1 MTPDPLR
8 NTDVDWDTFAGRG
21 DPEQAYRLYRVC
33 PGETTPEL
41 VATCGSPEGLG
52 VAIVTLGREGEFKDC
67 ALGVLH
73 VEGEPGERWLLKPWR
88 AMPKE
93 VSAAG
98 RVLAGAR
105 KRTSP

>member
-1 MTPDPLR
+1 MAPERYVTA
-8 NTDVDWDTFAGRG
+8 DVGWDTFAGRG
-21 DPEQAYRLYRVC
+21 DPEQQYRLYRVC

-41 VATCGSPEGLG
+41 VATCGSPEALG
-52 VAIVTLGREGEFKDC
+52 VAIVTLGREQMFKDC

-73 VEGEPGERWLLKPWR
+73 VEGEPGERWLQTPWR

-98 RVLAGAR
+98 RVLARAR
-105 KRTSP
+105 KKHDR